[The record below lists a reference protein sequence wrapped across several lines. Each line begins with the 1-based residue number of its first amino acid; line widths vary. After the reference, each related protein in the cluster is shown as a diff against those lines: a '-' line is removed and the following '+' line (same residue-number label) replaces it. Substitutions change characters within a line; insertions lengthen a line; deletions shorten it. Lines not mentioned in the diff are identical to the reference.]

1 MQKERSDELLNQG
14 AKAYQSE
21 TPEGFRTAVRYYLES
36 ASLGN
41 GQAMTNLGYCY
52 TYGRGVTKNPA
63 EGFRYFVQA
72 AKLGNPEAIMKV
84 ADAYQCGQFVKK
96 DEIRAFQ
103 FYRKLF
109 QHLQETG
116 ELLDYP
122 EVCLR
127 LGRCYLEGK
136 GTEAD
141 PRQARRFLVLAVH
154 GYSLHEDQ
162 YFYYPKQR
170 RLAEELLRQCQ

>member
-14 AKAYQSE
+14 AKAYQSG
-21 TPEGFRTAVRYYLES
+21 TPEGFRTAVRFYRES

-84 ADAYQCGQFVKK
+84 ADAYQRGQFVKK

-109 QHLQETG
+109 QHLQ
-116 ELLDYP
+116 
-122 EVCLR
+122 
-127 LGRCYLEGK
+127 
-136 GTEAD
+136 
-141 PRQARRFLVLAVH
+141 
-154 GYSLHEDQ
+154 
-162 YFYYPKQR
+162 
-170 RLAEELLRQCQ
+170 